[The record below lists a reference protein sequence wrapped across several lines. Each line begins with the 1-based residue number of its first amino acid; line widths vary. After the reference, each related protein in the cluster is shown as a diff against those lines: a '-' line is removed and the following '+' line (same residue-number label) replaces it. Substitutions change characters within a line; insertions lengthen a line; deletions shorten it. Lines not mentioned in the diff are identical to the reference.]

1 MATNKTILIIFTI
14 CGLAILGFA
23 SFTLRQETRLPEE
36 PCEIIGS
43 GSVEIN
49 FFHSETCSVCAKTGI
64 FLKGFQAS
72 DPEAVLIKKCSIA
85 EEPVV
90 KRLVEFYE
98 KYEVPKSSFG
108 TVPAIFIGERYF
120 VGFSERVG
128 EDIRSY
134 VLQLA
139 KDAKEQPTEQPTEQP
154 KELAEQ
160 PEESGPKVVNLP
172 IIGEI
177 ESSRYSL
184 PFMAIVLGFFDGFNV
199 CSLGA
204 LILILGLVLVLKSRK
219 KILIFG
225 SIFIITTAVIYGLLI
240 VLWYHIFTLLTP
252 YLKAMEIL
260 VGLLGIAG
268 GIYFLKDFI
277 KFKRQGPTC
286 DLQTGQ
292 GLMSRFS
299 EKMKRTLESK
309 RSIIA
314 VVVGILLFAVVI
326 TVAEFPCSAAV
337 PLFFASTLADA
348 QLSTL
353 GYLSYIALFI
363 LFYMIDEIIIFVIA
377 VLTMT
382 VKIASKRVVIWITL
396 IEAIVLFLLGL
407 YYLFGFLLF

>member
-1 MATNKTILIIFTI
+1 MVSNRTIFIFFVVCSLIVL
-14 CGLAILGFA
+14 GAISFA
-23 SFTLRQETRLPEE
+23 LRQETASIEE
-36 PCEIIGS
+36 PCEIIGN

-49 FFHSETCSVCAKTGI
+49 FFHSETCSVCARTGI
-64 FLKGFQAS
+64 FLEGFQAS
-72 DPEAVLIKKCSIA
+72 QPEAVLIKKCSIA

-90 KRLVEFYE
+90 KKLVEFYE
-98 KYEVPKSSFG
+98 QHKVPRSSFG
-108 TVPAIFIGERYF
+108 TVPAIFIGDKYF
-120 VGFSERVG
+120 VGFSDNIRK
-128 EDIRSY
+128 DIESY

-139 KDAKEQPTEQPTEQP
+139 KDAKEQPTEQLE
-154 KELAEQ
+154 ELAEQ
-160 PEESGPKVVNLP
+160 SEESKPKVVNLP

-177 ESSRYSL
+177 ESSKYSL
-184 PFMAIVLGFFDGFNV
+184 PIMAIVLGFFDGFNI

-225 SIFIITTAVIYGLLI
+225 SIFIVTTAVVYGLLI

-286 DLQTGQ
+286 DLQTGD
-292 GLMSRFS
+292 GLISRFS
-299 EKMKRTLESK
+299 ERMKATLQSK
-309 RSIIA
+309 RSITAII
-314 VVVGILLFAVVI
+314 VGILLFAVVI

-337 PLFFASTLADA
+337 PLFFAGTLADA

-353 GYLSYIALFI
+353 SYLLYIALFI